1 MFSSLDFFYQW
12 TKLGVMT
19 LQDAKEYFGSYAAIA
34 RELDISKGAVTQ
46 WNGVIPES
54 RQLQL
59 HKITRG
65 ALKADS
71 SILTKYRE
79 ILRAA

>member
-1 MFSSLDFFYQW
+1 MQRA
-12 TKLGVMT
+12 KLTVMT
-19 LQDAKEYFGSYAAIA
+19 LVEAKEHFRTYAGIA
-34 RELDISKGAVTQ
+34 KALGISKGAITQ

-59 HKITRG
+59 QEVTRG
-65 ALKADS
+65 ALKADAP
-71 SILTKYRE
+71 ILAKYRK